1 MALVL
6 SQQLLPHSQQ
16 LQQSISQ
23 LQQHYYNNFT
33 NKRKFF
39 NNDDNTANKR
49 INLQDDKFLLNRLY
63 YLYQQQQQQEQ
74 HQQQQIQELKL
85 EEKSSCNNYNNNRK
99 RKYNYDEENKENEEY
114 ENYLH
119 NKRIHYDVIDNN
131 NNTYGIIK
139 NEIESIQQTMLN
151 KIYSLIQLVNTHID
165 NSIQIIKEI
174 QTILKSIS
182 QPQSLQDFIQ
192 LKFIRIAITS
202 PVILQQ
208 IDYVNCY
215 LSKYS
220 SNYYHVDKIIPY

>member
-6 SQQLLPHSQQ
+6 SQQLLPQ

-39 NNDDNTANKR
+39 NNDDDNTANKR

-85 EEKSSCNNYNNNRK
+85 EEKSSCNNNRK

-192 LKFIRIAITS
+192 LKFTRIAITS

-208 IDYVNCY
+208 IDYINCY